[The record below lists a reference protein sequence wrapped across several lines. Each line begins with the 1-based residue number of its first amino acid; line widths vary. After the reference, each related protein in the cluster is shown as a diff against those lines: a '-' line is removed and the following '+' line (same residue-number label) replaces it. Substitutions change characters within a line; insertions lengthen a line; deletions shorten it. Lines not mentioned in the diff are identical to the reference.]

1 MQSQHP
7 ILADLVLVGGGHAQ
21 IAVLKAFAMK
31 PVPGLRLTIVTSS
44 SRTPYSGM
52 LPGYVEGV
60 WHDEDLHIDLRHL
73 AQAANARI
81 IVATVTGINADLKQI
96 HFDDR
101 PALDFDVLSLN
112 IGGQPNINSI
122 KGAANNTIPV
132 KPIAGFQARFEA
144 LFAQPLPRKLAVI
157 GGGAAG

>member
-96 HFDDR
+96 YFDDLQR
-101 PALDFDVLSLN
+101 
-112 IGGQPNINSI
+112 
-122 KGAANNTIPV
+122 
-132 KPIAGFQARFEA
+132 
-144 LFAQPLPRKLAVI
+144 
-157 GGGAAG
+157 